1 MKGSTQVIGFEL
13 LTAETLLMVRDL
25 IPSEDLKVNRL
36 LKPVIV
42 LLATVYFVVDAVL
55 MVVARPVADWL
66 SERRIFC
73 GLKAWIVS
81 LSPYPTLA
89 LFALPVILLE
99 PAKPC
104 AAYLVATGHFIIGL
118 TVFAVGEILKLVI
131 IERLFAVSCQKLLS
145 IPVFAWG
152 YGHYY
157 RILNALKATSVWQAV
172 RRWSKVAQ
180 YSIRSFALHLKASQK
195 PARISF
201 QR

>member
-1 MKGSTQVIGFEL
+1 
-13 LTAETLLMVRDL
+13 
-25 IPSEDLKVNRL
+25 VNRL

-55 MVVARPVADWL
+55 MVVARPVTDWL

-99 PAKPC
+99 PAKPY
-104 AAYLVATGHFIIGL
+104 AAYLVATGHFITGL
-118 TVFAVGEILKLVI
+118 TVFAVGEILKLVV
-131 IERLFAVSCQKLLS
+131 IERLFSVSCQKLLS
-145 IPVFAWG
+145 IPAFAWG
-152 YGHYY
+152 YGHYC
-157 RILNALKATSVWQAV
+157 RIMTFLKATSVWQAV
-172 RRWSKVAQ
+172 RRWSKIAQ

-195 PARISF
+195 PVSISF